1 MKRIG
6 KISLTVFLIACCLI
20 LLASCGGGIGGDE
33 AKQWVRDFFVAIE
46 EEDYELA
53 ESYLHPERPAD
64 MEEWFLFVEEEKEL
78 DFQKGIEIQYEE
90 FVSSA
95 YYDSTVSGS
104 TYELGIEVRVGEKT
118 AYILIEL
125 VKNENGF
132 GIYNFQLNT

>member
-1 MKRIG
+1 L
-6 KISLTVFLIACCLI
+6 S
-20 LLASCGGGIGGDE
+20 SCGGGIKGDE
-33 AKQWVRDFFVAIE
+33 AKQWVRDFLVAIE
-46 EEDYELA
+46 EEDYESA

-104 TYELGIEVRVGEKT
+104 TYELGIEARVGEKT
-118 AYILIEL
+118 VYILIEL